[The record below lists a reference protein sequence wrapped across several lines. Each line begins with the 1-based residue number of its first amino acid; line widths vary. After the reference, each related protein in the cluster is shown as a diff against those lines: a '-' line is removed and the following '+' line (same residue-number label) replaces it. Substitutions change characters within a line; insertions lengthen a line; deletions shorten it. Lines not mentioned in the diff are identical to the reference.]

1 MRDAMADYQPLISN
15 NYYQKQIST
24 QPEKFTG
31 KIPDT
36 SP

>member
-1 MRDAMADYQPLISN
+1 MRDAIADYQLLNSD

-24 QPEKFTG
+24 QPQKFAG
-31 KIPDT
+31 KIPGK

>member
-1 MRDAMADYQPLISN
+1 MRDAIADYQLLNSD